1 MIKKLCNAL
10 VAYVSMVIV
19 TFSLLI
25 AQANPTFLQN
35 NLLSKR
41 LFAYSLLNNFSNVI
55 VGVLLILIG
64 YQIKGNI
71 KLIKKYIYI
80 YVVNLLIFIGLFL
93 WTRSFTIQNLYDAVL
108 PITRNTYPVV
118 LGVISALLIKDKL
131 KNWFKKYKFSV
142 ILGGY
147 AIVFT
152 LPSIFNKDIF
162 GLGNGNNII
171 TAFSLVALGIACSNV
186 KIDKLHIDKKVI
198 TLMSMGVILNVVLA
212 LSMPYISLKAHGD
225 FSTAYRFNV
234 LTSIS
239 VVVMAIVLFI
249 VGQRLKIYVK
259 TPEYIGLLVLLTY
272 SNNFI
277 IEKIVNGSI
286 SLKVLLFKSCIVS
299 IIVVVLGWLLAKI
312 DKREHILERKLS
324 LNDGKTIVPWISET
338 IMKMINY
345 IKNHKHNLM
354 NIVILYTLAYCS
366 FIFMSPHFT
375 SPHMDGDKYTS
386 IFFFAFFVKQH
397 MMILT
402 LLLYYLIYR
411 FFYGITNKFWLS
423 SIITYTAVTIAI
435 VADAIK
441 IYYRS
446 EPILPTEVT
455 MVSAYGDIL
464 EMIPQIILWIA
475 IIGIIILTGVIIFC
489 EVKFPQEKLSWKPR
503 LLGILLAIVVFGSS
517 TRINHGNS
525 IVNAWLSSY
534 GNEPTFWNQEYGAQY
549 NGAIQQFLNNID
561 TNIMENNSNYSR
573 KRVNKL
579 VEKYKKQAEKINKG
593 RTNNLSTQTIVFN
606 LSESLA
612 NPNRLKE
619 VELSQNPLSYID
631 SVKRNTTSGLMI
643 SSGLGGGTANME
655 YMTLTG
661 LPVSNFSPTIATP
674 YTQVV
679 PNSNQTLTINNYFKK
694 STAIHPYRS
703 SFYSREVVYKKFGF
717 QKFMYLGGK
726 YKLKHKMKIG
736 TNPYLSDETAYRN
749 TLDVINS
756 YKNGQFINL
765 VTMQNHLPYSD
776 YYDNS
781 GDYQVSG
788 NMDDDEKNN
797 ISNYSAGISY
807 TDKAV
812 QKFIE
817 QIDEI
822 DKSITV
828 VFYGDHLPGIYSN
841 IDGNSLEARETDY
854 FIYSN
859 KYARQ
864 HGAKNLKHVKYVSPI
879 DFIAL
884 TAEQTNSKVS
894 PYYALLTEIQK
905 ELPTIKVYAYNNG
918 KNPVFVNK
926 KGKTIKYKQLT
937 KKQKRL
943 YNDLKL
949 VQYDLTAGNQ
959 YLYKTK
965 FFNVNK

>member
-10 VAYVSMVIV
+10 MICVAMVIV

-71 KLIKKYIYI
+71 KLIKKYVYI

-118 LGVISALLIKDKL
+118 LGAISALLIKDKL
-131 KNWFKKYKFSV
+131 KNWFKKYSLSV

-152 LPSIFNKDIF
+152 LPSVFNKDIF

-186 KIDKLHIDKKVI
+186 EIDKLHIDKKAI
-198 TLMSMGVILNVVLA
+198 TLMSIGVIVNVVLA
-212 LSMPYISLKAHGD
+212 LFMPYISLKAHSD

-239 VVVMAIVLFI
+239 VVAMSVAIFI
-249 VGQRLKIYVK
+249 VGQKLKINIK
-259 TPEYIGLLVLLTY
+259 IPEYIGLLALLIY
-272 SNNFI
+272 SDNFI
-277 IEKIVNGSI
+277 IEKIVNNNA
-286 SLKVLLFKSCIVS
+286 SLKILLLKSCIV
-299 IIVVVLGWLLAKI
+299 IIIIAFLGWILSRI
-312 DKREHILERKLS
+312 DEREHILEKKLS
-324 LNDGKTIVPWISET
+324 LNNEKTIVPWTSET
-338 IMKMINY
+338 IVKMVNY
-345 IKNHKHNLM
+345 IKNHNHNLM

-366 FIFMSPHFT
+366 FIFMSPHLT

-423 SIITYTAVTIAI
+423 SIITYVAVTIAI

-475 IIGIIILTGVIIFC
+475 IIGIIILTGIIIFC
-489 EVKFPQEKLSWKPR
+489 EIKFPQEKLNWKSR
-503 LLGILLAIVVFGSS
+503 LLGILLAIVIFGSS

-561 TNIMENNSNYSR
+561 TSIMESNSNYSR

-579 VEKYKKQAEKINKG
+579 VGKYKKQAEKINKG

-619 VELSQNPLSYID
+619 IELSQNPLSYID
-631 SVKRNTTSGLMI
+631 SVKKNTTSGLMI

-679 PNSNQTLTINNYFKK
+679 PNSSQTLTINNYFKK
-694 STAIHPYRS
+694 STAIHPYRG

-717 QKFMYLGGK
+717 QKFMYLGSK
-726 YKLKHKMKIG
+726 YKIKHKMKIG
-736 TNPYLSDETAYRN
+736 TNPYLSDETAYQN
-749 TLDVINS
+749 TLDVINN

-781 GDYQVSG
+781 EDYQVSG
-788 NMDDDEKNN
+788 DMDDGEKNT
-797 ISNYSAGISY
+797 ISNYSAGLSY

-822 DKSITV
+822 NKPITL

-841 IDGNSLEARETDY
+841 IDGNGLEARETDY

-918 KNPVFVNK
+918 KNPVFVDK

-943 YNDLKL
+943 YDDLKL
-949 VQYDLTAGNQ
+949 VQYDLTTGNQ

-965 FFNVNK
+965 FFKIK

>member
-19 TFSLLI
+19 IFSLLI

-171 TAFSLVALGIACSNV
+171 IAFSLVALGIACSNV

-259 TPEYIGLLVLLTY
+259 IPEYIGLLVLLTY

-345 IKNHKHNLM
+345 IKNHKHNLI

-455 MVSAYGDIL
+455 MVSA
-464 EMIPQIILWIA
+464 
-475 IIGIIILTGVIIFC
+475 
-489 EVKFPQEKLSWKPR
+489 
-503 LLGILLAIVVFGSS
+503 
-517 TRINHGNS
+517 
-525 IVNAWLSSY
+525 
-534 GNEPTFWNQEYGAQY
+534 
-549 NGAIQQFLNNID
+549 
-561 TNIMENNSNYSR
+561 
-573 KRVNKL
+573 
-579 VEKYKKQAEKINKG
+579 
-593 RTNNLSTQTIVFN
+593 
-606 LSESLA
+606 
-612 NPNRLKE
+612 
-619 VELSQNPLSYID
+619 
-631 SVKRNTTSGLMI
+631 
-643 SSGLGGGTANME
+643 
-655 YMTLTG
+655 
-661 LPVSNFSPTIATP
+661 
-674 YTQVV
+674 
-679 PNSNQTLTINNYFKK
+679 
-694 STAIHPYRS
+694 
-703 SFYSREVVYKKFGF
+703 
-717 QKFMYLGGK
+717 
-726 YKLKHKMKIG
+726 
-736 TNPYLSDETAYRN
+736 
-749 TLDVINS
+749 
-756 YKNGQFINL
+756 
-765 VTMQNHLPYSD
+765 
-776 YYDNS
+776 
-781 GDYQVSG
+781 
-788 NMDDDEKNN
+788 
-797 ISNYSAGISY
+797 
-807 TDKAV
+807 
-812 QKFIE
+812 
-817 QIDEI
+817 
-822 DKSITV
+822 
-828 VFYGDHLPGIYSN
+828 
-841 IDGNSLEARETDY
+841 
-854 FIYSN
+854 
-859 KYARQ
+859 
-864 HGAKNLKHVKYVSPI
+864 
-879 DFIAL
+879 
-884 TAEQTNSKVS
+884 
-894 PYYALLTEIQK
+894 
-905 ELPTIKVYAYNNG
+905 
-918 KNPVFVNK
+918 
-926 KGKTIKYKQLT
+926 
-937 KKQKRL
+937 
-943 YNDLKL
+943 
-949 VQYDLTAGNQ
+949 
-959 YLYKTK
+959 
-965 FFNVNK
+965 

>member
-10 VAYVSMVIV
+10 IVCVAIVIV

-25 AQANPTFLQN
+25 TQANPAFLQN

-41 LFAYSLLNNFSNVI
+41 LFAYGLLNNFSNVI

-93 WTRSFTIQNLYDAVL
+93 WTRSFTTQNLYDAVL

-118 LGVISALLIKDKL
+118 LGAISALLIKDKL

-147 AIVFT
+147 AIAFT
-152 LPSIFNKDIF
+152 LPSLFNKDIF

-186 KIDKLHIDKKVI
+186 GIDKLHIDKKAI
-198 TLMSMGVILNVVLA
+198 TLMSMGVIVNVVLA
-212 LSMPYISLKAHGD
+212 LSMPYISLKAHSD

-239 VVVMAIVLFI
+239 VVAMSIVIFI
-249 VGQRLKIYVK
+249 VGQRLKINIK
-259 TPEYIGLLVLLTY
+259 IPEYTGLLALLIY

-277 IEKIVNGSI
+277 IEKIVNNNA
-286 SLKVLLFKSCIVS
+286 SLKILLFKSCIVTI
-299 IIVVVLGWLLAKI
+299 IIVFLGRLLAKI

-324 LNDGKTIVPWISET
+324 LNDEKTIIPWISET
-338 IMKMINY
+338 IVKMINY
-345 IKNHKHNLM
+345 VKNHKHNLM

-366 FIFMSPHFT
+366 FIFMSPHFM
-375 SPHMDGDKYTS
+375 SPHMDGDSYTS
-386 IFFFAFFVKQH
+386 IFFFVFFIKQN
-397 MMILT
+397 M
-402 LLLYYLIYR
+402 LLLNFILYYLIYR

-423 SIITYTAVTIAI
+423 SIITYIVVAIAI

-475 IIGIIILTGVIIFC
+475 IVGTIILTGIIIFC
-489 EVKFPQEKLSWKPR
+489 EIKFPQERLNWKSR
-503 LLGILLAIVVFGSS
+503 LLGILLAIVIFGSS
-517 TRINHGNS
+517 TRINHRNS
-525 IVNAWLSSY
+525 IVSAWLSSY
-534 GNEPTFWNQEYGAQY
+534 GNNSIFWNQEWGVQN
-549 NGAIQQFLNNID
+549 NGALQQFLNNID
-561 TNIMENNSNYSR
+561 TNIMKDNANYSR
-573 KRVNKL
+573 KKVDKIA
-579 VEKYKKQAEKINKG
+579 EKYRRQAENINKG

-619 VELSQNPLSYID
+619 VELSQNPLLYID
-631 SVKRNTTSGLMI
+631 SVKKNTTSGLMI

-679 PNSNQTLTINNYFKK
+679 PNSNQILTINNYFKK
-694 STAIHPYRS
+694 STAIHPYRG

-717 QKFMYLGGK
+717 QKFMYLGSK
-726 YKLKHKMKIG
+726 YKIKHKMKIG
-736 TNPYLSDETAYRN
+736 TNPYLSDETAYQN
-749 TLDVINS
+749 TLDVINN

-781 GDYQVSG
+781 EDYQVSG
-788 NMDDDEKNN
+788 DMDDGEKNT
-797 ISNYSAGISY
+797 ISNYSAGLSY

-812 QKFIE
+812 QKFIK
-817 QIDEI
+817 QIDKI
-822 DKSITV
+822 NKPITL

-841 IDGNSLEARETDY
+841 INGNSLEARETDY

-905 ELPTIKVYAYNNG
+905 ELPTIKVYAYNDG
-918 KNPVFVNK
+918 KNPVFVDK

-937 KKQKRL
+937 RKQKRL

-965 FFNVNK
+965 FFKIE

>member
-259 TPEYIGLLVLLTY
+259 IPEYIGLLVLLTY

-299 IIVVVLGWLLAKI
+299 IIAVVLGWLLAKI

-386 IFFFAFFVKQH
+386 IFFFAFFCKA
-397 MMILT
+397 
-402 LLLYYLIYR
+402 
-411 FFYGITNKFWLS
+411 
-423 SIITYTAVTIAI
+423 TY
-435 VADAIK
+435 D
-441 IYYRS
+441 
-446 EPILPTEVT
+446 
-455 MVSAYGDIL
+455 DINSF
-464 EMIPQIILWIA
+464 IILFDI
-475 IIGIIILTGVIIFC
+475 
-489 EVKFPQEKLSWKPR
+489 
-503 LLGILLAIVVFGSS
+503 
-517 TRINHGNS
+517 
-525 IVNAWLSSY
+525 
-534 GNEPTFWNQEYGAQY
+534 
-549 NGAIQQFLNNID
+549 
-561 TNIMENNSNYSR
+561 
-573 KRVNKL
+573 
-579 VEKYKKQAEKINKG
+579 
-593 RTNNLSTQTIVFN
+593 
-606 LSESLA
+606 
-612 NPNRLKE
+612 
-619 VELSQNPLSYID
+619 
-631 SVKRNTTSGLMI
+631 
-643 SSGLGGGTANME
+643 
-655 YMTLTG
+655 
-661 LPVSNFSPTIATP
+661 
-674 YTQVV
+674 
-679 PNSNQTLTINNYFKK
+679 
-694 STAIHPYRS
+694 
-703 SFYSREVVYKKFGF
+703 
-717 QKFMYLGGK
+717 
-726 YKLKHKMKIG
+726 
-736 TNPYLSDETAYRN
+736 
-749 TLDVINS
+749 
-756 YKNGQFINL
+756 
-765 VTMQNHLPYSD
+765 
-776 YYDNS
+776 
-781 GDYQVSG
+781 
-788 NMDDDEKNN
+788 
-797 ISNYSAGISY
+797 
-807 TDKAV
+807 
-812 QKFIE
+812 
-817 QIDEI
+817 
-822 DKSITV
+822 
-828 VFYGDHLPGIYSN
+828 
-841 IDGNSLEARETDY
+841 
-854 FIYSN
+854 
-859 KYARQ
+859 
-864 HGAKNLKHVKYVSPI
+864 
-879 DFIAL
+879 
-884 TAEQTNSKVS
+884 
-894 PYYALLTEIQK
+894 
-905 ELPTIKVYAYNNG
+905 
-918 KNPVFVNK
+918 
-926 KGKTIKYKQLT
+926 
-937 KKQKRL
+937 
-943 YNDLKL
+943 
-949 VQYDLTAGNQ
+949 
-959 YLYKTK
+959 
-965 FFNVNK
+965 